1 MVGGTR
7 MQVVVMVDEG
17 VTVGSIHGNRWVDN
31 ASGRQEDTCRHE
43 ERG

>member
-1 MVGGTR
+1 MR
-7 MQVVVMVDEG
+7 G

-31 ASGRQEDTCRHE
+31 ASARQEDACRHE